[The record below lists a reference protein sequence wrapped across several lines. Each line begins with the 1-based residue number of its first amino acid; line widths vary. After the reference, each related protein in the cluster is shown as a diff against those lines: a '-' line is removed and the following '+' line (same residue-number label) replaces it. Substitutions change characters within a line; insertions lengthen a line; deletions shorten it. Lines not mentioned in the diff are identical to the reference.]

1 MKEAVFILLVIAVL
15 LGLTALR
22 YRKQIAGVIG
32 LARALKD
39 ARDMSAQSGDA
50 SSAAKV
56 QLINCS
62 KCGVWVP
69 EQKALQVRGQPV
81 CDACVR

>member
-1 MKEAVFILLVIAVL
+1 MKESFFILLVAIIL
-15 LGLTALR
+15 LGLTAVR

-32 LARALKD
+32 VARMLQEAKNSPPVTRK
-39 ARDMSAQSGDA
+39 AEP
-50 SSAAKV
+50 SSL

-69 EQKALQVRGQPV
+69 ERKSVKSGDGSVV
-81 CDACVR
+81 CLNCS